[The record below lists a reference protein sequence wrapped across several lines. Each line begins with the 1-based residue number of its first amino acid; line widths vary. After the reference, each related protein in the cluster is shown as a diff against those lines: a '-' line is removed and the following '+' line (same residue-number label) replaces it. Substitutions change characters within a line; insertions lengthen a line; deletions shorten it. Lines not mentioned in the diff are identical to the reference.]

1 MTAIRVQGC
10 GQIDVVNDI
19 ATLQLDASVIDA
31 DAGAAFTATSQRS
44 VAIAELLDSVGIPP
58 SDRTTSSVHL
68 GRHVEW
74 NGTENVDRGFIAS
87 ITMGVVLRNAATI
100 SALTAEIARQF
111 PDTQINGPSWRVSPE
126 HESRRTARTL
136 AAEDARQRAEDYAAA
151 LGLRITG
158 IREVSEPA
166 AVEESIGGGG
176 PMLMARSMKAEAGD
190 AMPVID
196 GGTTLITAEINVVFD
211 AMRRIAV

>member
-44 VAIAELLDSVGIPP
+44 IAIAELLDSVGIPAT
-58 SDRTTSSVHL
+58 DRTTSSVHL
-68 GRHVEW
+68 GKHIEW

-87 ITMGVVLRNAATI
+87 MTIGVVVRNAATI
-100 SALTAEIARQF
+100 SALTAEVARQF

-136 AAEDARQRAEDYAAA
+136 AAEDARQRAEDYATA

-158 IREVSEPA
+158 IREVNEPA
-166 AVEESIGGGG
+166 ALEQPSGGGG
-176 PMLMARSMKAEAGD
+176 PMMVHSMKAESSD

-196 GGTTLITAEINVVFD
+196 GGTTLITAEVMVAFD